1 LTQLLLFFFFLRPL
15 STTNRLLLAV
25 CSELVLFQH
34 IGSRRTVMALELHYS
49 FTTLTEHRQTY
60 PFPLIRTN
68 MKAQHETTIQFS
80 GYPLAIVD
88 ERPSSA
94 KPELTVI
101 KRANDTVRSS
111 PKDSITND
119 PDKWDIDWFNSYE

>member
-1 LTQLLLFFFFLRPL
+1 M
-15 STTNRLLLAV
+15 V
-25 CSELVLFQH
+25 V
-34 IGSRRTVMALELHYS
+34 ALELHYC
-49 FTTLTEHRQTY
+49 FTTLTERRQTY